1 MIEFNDVMPELEAFK
16 KLHYPANDFP
26 IFFNYTANLTFSEI
40 KEIYSSLNYSPLKN
54 EFCKYWLCYL
64 FLTLSKKS
72 RVDPSAL
79 IKPGK
84 YRVTYPI
91 PSYVV
96 KVTFSGPE
104 NSPTR
109 KSAKRT
115 KLLKEGAELPPELR
129 YTSKAW
135 RIKKGLE

>member
-1 MIEFNDVMPELEAFK
+1 MLEFNDVISELDEFK
-16 KLHYPANDFP
+16 KLHYPENNP
-26 IFFNYTANLTFSEI
+26 PVFFDYTARYTFTEI
-40 KEIYSSLNYSPLKN
+40 KGIYTSFNYSPLKN

-72 RVDPSAL
+72 RVDPSVL

-96 KVTFSGPE
+96 KVTFNGPE
-104 NSPTR
+104 NSPTK
-109 KSAKRT
+109 KSAKRA
-115 KLLKEGAELPPELR
+115 KLLKDGAELPPELR